1 MAITVKNSMSGL
13 GAIKK
18 IGIPQSLFDWL
29 MATSV
34 EVQLTASQFKFML
47 YGQEIE
53 TVPVTLNDLQKLNE
67 GTLPTATKLVLSQ
80 KLTSAIANLQVFPAT
95 ADLTPPPVK
104 TLDKLPPLPGVPTHP
119 FGEDFVPPAPQ
130 PNPVAATVAWASFD
144 LKKLKTA
151 PVVLLREADQ
161 MYQPVGGTSGGSRYF
176 VVAGADGIR
185 VAARYTHKSLSIR
198 VEGKKLTSY
207 SSNLALA
214 GLDLK
219 KNAEYSSIHL
229 EVSDDVLAAKTLG
242 AILLGLG
249 VPFETPFPNIN
260 LIKDA

>member
-1 MAITVKNSMSGL
+1 
-13 GAIKK
+13 
-18 IGIPQSLFDWL
+18 
-29 MATSV
+29 
-34 EVQLTASQFKFML
+34 
-47 YGQEIE
+47 
-53 TVPVTLNDLQKLNE
+53 
-67 GTLPTATKLVLSQ
+67 
-80 KLTSAIANLQVFPAT
+80 
-95 ADLTPPPVK
+95 
-104 TLDKLPPLPGVPTHP
+104 
-119 FGEDFVPPAPQ
+119 
-130 PNPVAATVAWASFD
+130 
-144 LKKLKTA
+144 
-151 PVVLLREADQ
+151 
-161 MYQPVGGTSGGSRYF
+161 MYQPVSGTSGGSRYF
-176 VVAGADGIR
+176 LVAGADGIR